1 MRKHKSLDDIKQ
13 NIHQDI
19 HVINLFYSRIKGMK
33 HLCIKEYDRQIF
45 LSKITK
51 WLLYSVSPAI
61 GGIIISK
68 RNSFGY
74 TINIIISLILFLVPI
89 CQYLLSLYE
98 HDKHA
103 ITLQI
108 YISKIDSIM
117 QLIEYNKTI
126 TLDNNSNF
134 FVFINKQANEL
145 ESFKPYISEHTIHKY
160 LREVSSSIQ
169 KDHIPRICNEY
180 LHKYKFA
187 EENDIETNILF
198 ELSSVNYKNNSFNIP
213 KYSIPES
220 DIHKTQ
226 QIDIYDT
233 FTRNSS
239 FGSEENNTQTKH
251 SSKESNSPHNI
262 NNHYTS
268 PSIFTPQTSNP
279 TRVSNIITNN
289 KIITKLRGLQTI
301 QNM

>member
-13 NIHQDI
+13 NSHHDI
-19 HVINLFYSRIKGMK
+19 EIINLFYSRIKGMK
-33 HLCIKEYDRQIF
+33 QLCIKEYDRQIF

-74 TINIIISLILFLVPI
+74 TINIIISIILFLVPF
-89 CQYLLSLYE
+89 CQYILSLYE
-98 HDKHA
+98 HDKHT

-126 TLDNNSNF
+126 NLDNNSNF
-134 FVFINKQANEL
+134 FIFINKQANEL
-145 ESFKPYISEHTIHKY
+145 ESFKPYISKNTIHKY
-160 LREVSSSIQ
+160 LKEVSSTTQ
-169 KDHIPRICNEY
+169 KDHIPIICNEY
-180 LHKYKFA
+180 MDKYKFA
-187 EENDIETNILF
+187 EKNDIENGILF
-198 ELSSVNYKNNSFNIP
+198 ELSNVIHKNNSFNVSNS
-213 KYSIPES
+213 SIPETNINKTKIE
-220 DIHKTQ
+220 IH
-226 QIDIYDT
+226 DT

-251 SSKESNSPHNI
+251 TSKESNSPHNK
-262 NNHYTS
+262 NNQYIS
-268 PSIFTPQTSNP
+268 PSIFTPQSSNP
-279 TRVSNIITNN
+279 IRVSNIITNN
-289 KIITKLRGLQTI
+289 KLITKLRSLQTI